1 MTKIIRQYTH
11 AHTHARIHT
20 HTHTHIVH
28 VWLTSEKKKKKQ
40 TNNFSPKRFNMVNTY
55 IITKIAWLIIKCVR
69 MMMRSEYSL
78 FIIINTDNYITYPL
92 INGNKK

>member
-1 MTKIIRQYTH
+1 MTKIRRQYTH
-11 AHTHARIHT
+11 ARTHAY
-20 HTHTHIVH
+20 THTHIH
-28 VWLTSEKKKKKQ
+28 IHTQSMSGSHQRKRKK

-55 IITKIAWLIIKCVR
+55 IITKIAWLITKCVR

-78 FIIINTDNYITYPL
+78 FIIINTDNYITFPL